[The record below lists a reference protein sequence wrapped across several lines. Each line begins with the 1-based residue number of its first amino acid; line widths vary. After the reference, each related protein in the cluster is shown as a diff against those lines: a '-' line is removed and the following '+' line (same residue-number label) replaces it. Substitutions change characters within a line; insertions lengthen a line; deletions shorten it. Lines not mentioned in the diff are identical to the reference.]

1 MKTNSFKRI
10 LSFGMAAIM
19 FLAVTACG
27 KNSGSSDLESS
38 NSNSS
43 SLEKQNGADAL
54 SQYIG
59 ENGKIDTSKLT
70 PYKASEIA
78 TVNGR
83 KIFKHNGEPYLYN
96 ALHLRYRAFTTT
108 MANSI
113 AEKKFEEGM
122 QKIKESGIDTVILYI
137 YWEDMYDGKNY
148 NFDDLK
154 FQYDMAIKYDLKIQV
169 NWFGYNNCG
178 YGGFRKWQKLRSKY
192 PALEID
198 DPNITS
204 EIPDLSQQIFIDEEI
219 EAIQQLCAFINIY
232 DTDRRTIAIQLENEP
247 DNDEGGMG
255 YWLSQYSAMVNLL
268 NKLGEAVH
276 NSTYDMITKIN
287 ITVRGIDETI
297 DGLDYFARAN
307 NLIEQ
312 PYLDLVGPDA
322 YNTNTMQD
330 MSFYDKGNNIP
341 VHLEIGPSVWSVIGQ
356 SVYHLIN
363 GYGMG
368 YYDLID
374 IGYTGNGGLYHLNSE
389 IWEERDGTQILGK
402 PYNGEIECNTQEFIA
417 MSKSVSALNELLAYI
432 PTSDM
437 AGFNIKM
444 KNVASD
450 IQKLGDKKITYD
462 YNNPSAKYGASGLV
476 LKGPDGAYYC
486 FSSQAADFT
495 FPSAPSSV
503 TYGSYSEG
511 TWNEEGKITA
521 NGAKVTLEAGKA
533 YRVVL

>member
-1 MKTNSFKRI
+1 
-10 LSFGMAAIM
+10 
-19 FLAVTACG
+19 
-27 KNSGSSDLESS
+27 
-38 NSNSS
+38 
-43 SLEKQNGADAL
+43 
-54 SQYIG
+54 
-59 ENGKIDTSKLT
+59 
-70 PYKASEIA
+70 
-78 TVNGR
+78 
-83 KIFKHNGEPYLYN
+83 
-96 ALHLRYRAFTTT
+96 
-108 MANSI
+108 
-113 AEKKFEEGM
+113 
-122 QKIKESGIDTVILYI
+122 
-137 YWEDMYDGKNY
+137 
-148 NFDDLK
+148 
-154 FQYDMAIKYDLKIQV
+154 
-169 NWFGYNNCG
+169 
-178 YGGFRKWQKLRSKY
+178 
-192 PALEID
+192 
-198 DPNITS
+198 
-204 EIPDLSQQIFIDEEI
+204 
-219 EAIQQLCAFINIY
+219 
-232 DTDRRTIAIQLENEP
+232 
-247 DNDEGGMG
+247 MG

-374 IGYTGNGGLYHLNSE
+374 IGYTGNGGLYRLNSE

>member
-368 YYDLID
+368 LSLIH
-374 IGYTGNGGLYHLNSE
+374 ISE
-389 IWEERDGTQILGK
+389 PTR
-402 PYNGEIECNTQEFIA
+402 PY
-417 MSKSVSALNELLAYI
+417 
-432 PTSDM
+432 
-437 AGFNIKM
+437 
-444 KNVASD
+444 
-450 IQKLGDKKITYD
+450 
-462 YNNPSAKYGASGLV
+462 
-476 LKGPDGAYYC
+476 
-486 FSSQAADFT
+486 
-495 FPSAPSSV
+495 
-503 TYGSYSEG
+503 
-511 TWNEEGKITA
+511 
-521 NGAKVTLEAGKA
+521 
-533 YRVVL
+533 